1 MESFA
6 ATSASEVVYHAL
18 RQAIVDRTLVPGER
32 LSRQSLAERY
42 STSQTPVREALLR
55 LEQEGLVR
63 VRPQAG
69 THVTGI
75 DIAAVHQAQFLRRC
89 LEERV
94 VAQLANRAPDVDL
107 AGLRKLSAATEGES
121 AFDAADLA
129 FHFGLFEAVGMG
141 AVFRKV
147 RPMLAPLERC
157 ATLRT
162 VTDQMRGTATREH
175 DDILQRITAGD
186 SQGVVAAMAAHLA
199 TEVQDL
205 AELQAAHPDM
215 FTGQSTWP
223 KP

>member
-1 MESFA
+1 MESNSSP
-6 ATSASEVVYHAL
+6 SASDTVYGAL
-18 RQAIVDRTLVPGER
+18 RRAIIDRTLLPGER
-32 LSRQSLAERY
+32 LSRQSLAARY

-55 LEQEGLVR
+55 LEQEGLVQ

-75 DIAAVHQAQFLRRC
+75 GIAAVHQAQFLRRC

-107 AGLRKLSAATEGES
+107 AGLRKLTAASEGES

-129 FHFGLFEAVGMG
+129 FHLGLFEAVGMG

-147 RPMLAPLERC
+147 QPMFAPLERC

-162 VTDQMRGTATREH
+162 VTDQMRGTTTREH
-175 DDILQRITAGD
+175 GDIVQQITAGD
-186 SQGVVAAMAAHLA
+186 SKGAVAAMAAHLA

-205 AELQAAHPDM
+205 AELQAAHPQM
-215 FTGQSTWP
+215 FSR
-223 KP
+223 